1 MSIEQSLD
9 TGVSGMIAN
18 QLALDT
24 ISNNL
29 ANLGTNGFKGSDV
42 SFESALTQT
51 NFSGSA
57 PANGLG
63 GLNPKQ
69 LGLGVQTG
77 AISVDMNQGALQST
91 GNSLDVAI
99 QGAGFFEVTQGAGTN
114 TPTSPDYT
122 RVGSFTLDANN
133 NLVQQGSGLEVVG
146 EQTNPAGTTIG
157 GPVAINTTNNQSVGA
172 QGTQNVTFQGNLS
185 SADGALQGSTLTSAF
200 PLQAVD
206 PNNNATVATA
216 TTPLSQ
222 LSVFNATGG
231 LSHFTPPTPPAAQ
244 DRTIYVFGTQPNGT
258 AYSGQ
263 VSIDPWTSTVQD
275 LMNGINN
282 VLTQGNTQFGNV
294 SMSNGTLTASGVGTG
309 QGFSMFLGESN
320 PDPSTVPFAAATS
333 PVAGLGGAFGAGTTF
348 PAAPYAVTPADAGAL
363 DPTFTIPAGTTLATP
378 LTITAMVNGTAT
390 TSVTVPIGTYAA
402 ATPFTLPTSPNANIG
417 DLVQYQLSSAV
428 PGITVATPTTA
439 LSDAA
444 GVGYDGLGDVQVLG
458 SQTIQPGQAGLLEP
472 TFTVPAG
479 TYGGT
484 GNNLSINVMVNGK
497 EVGSIV
503 PNGTFAAATPFS
515 LTSFPHVSPGDVVTY
530 QVTGDKAV
538 TPITFATK
546 EAADSSSAN
555 LTADLN
561 GDGVPD
567 MFQEGSATDVNAWQY
582 QQSTNAT
589 FNWYNVRFAPSF
601 VSTSIQVYDTNGGTH
616 TLNATMFRTG
626 TEATTTN
633 GVVSQN
639 NVWDMLLQTNPQ
651 DGTIQNNVIAG
662 MQFDNQGN
670 YLGSASLGSTAH
682 GTLLSNNNNFVG
694 TPGSNAVTINW
705 ANAGTQTIDMNLGQ
719 PNSNNGLT
727 GYGSVDSAQAISQ
740 DGSPTGTLQSL
751 SVNSNGNLVGL
762 YSNGKSLPLYQLQVA
777 TFSNPGGLTNIG
789 SNLYQA
795 STNSGAAILR
805 QPGTG
810 GAGTLV
816 DDSLEGSNVDIATQF
831 TEMITAQR
839 GYQVNAR
846 VIQTEDGL
854 LEELTTLNT
863 PAQ

>member
-29 ANLGTNGFKGSDV
+29 ANLGTDGFKGSDV

-57 PANGLG
+57 PGNGLG
-63 GLNPKQ
+63 GLNPQ
-69 LGLGVQTG
+69 QVGLGVQTG
-77 AISVDMNQGALQST
+77 AIPVDMSQGALQST

-99 QGAGFFEVTQGAGTN
+99 QGNGFFEVTQGAGTN
-114 TPTSPDYT
+114 TGTSPDYT

-133 NLVQQGSGLEVVG
+133 NLVQQGTGLEVVG
-146 EQTNPAGTTIG
+146 EQTNVEGTAIG
-157 GPVAINTTNNQSVGA
+157 GPVGINTTNNQSVGA
-172 QGTQNVTFQGNLS
+172 EGTKNVTFQGNLS

-206 PNNNATVATA
+206 ANNNATVATA

-222 LSVFNATGG
+222 LSIFNATGG
-231 LSHFTPPTPPAAQ
+231 LSHFTPPAPPAAQ

-263 VSIDPWTSTVQD
+263 VTIDPWTSTVQD

-294 SMSNGTLTASGVGTG
+294 TMSNGTLTASGVGTG

-320 PDPSTVPFAAATS
+320 PDPSTVPFTSSTS
-333 PVAGLGGAFGAGTTF
+333 PVTGLGGTITGTTF
-348 PAAPYAVTPADAGAL
+348 PTTAYTVNAADAGAL
-363 DPTFTIPAGTTLATP
+363 DPTFTIPAGTTLTSP
-378 LTITAMVNGTAT
+378 LTITALVNGTAT

-402 ATPFTLPTSPNANIG
+402 ATPFSLPTSPNATIG
-417 DLVQYQLSSAV
+417 DQVQYQLSSAV
-428 PGITVATPTTA
+428 AGITVATPTAA

-444 GVGYDGLGDVQVLG
+444 GASYDGLGDVQVLG
-458 SQTIQPGQAGLLEP
+458 SHTIQPGEAGLLEP
-472 TFTVPAG
+472 TFTIPAG
-479 TYGGT
+479 TYGSS
-484 GNNLSINVMVNGK
+484 GNNLSINVMVNGT

-503 PNGTFAAATPFS
+503 PNGTYSAATALS
-515 LTSFPHVSPGDVVTY
+515 LTSFPHVSAGDVVTY

-538 TPITFATK
+538 TPITWTTK

-567 MFQEGSATDVNAWQY
+567 MFQEGSTTDVNAWQY

-589 FNWYNVRFAPSF
+589 FNWYNARFAPSF
-601 VSTSIQVYDTNGGTH
+601 VSTSIQVYDPNGGTH
-616 TLNATMFRTG
+616 TLDATMFRTG
-626 TEATTTN
+626 TESTTTN

-639 NVWDMLLQTNPQ
+639 NVWDMILQTNPA

-662 MQFDNQGN
+662 LQFDNQGN
-670 YLGSASLGSTAH
+670 YLGSANLGSTAH
-682 GTLLSNNNNFVG
+682 GTLLSNNNNYVG

-705 ANAGTQTIDMNLGQ
+705 ANAGTQTMDMNLGQ

-789 SNLYQA
+789 GNLFQA
-795 STNSGAAILR
+795 STNSGAPILR

-810 GAGTLV
+810 GAGSLV

-854 LEELTTLNT
+854 LQELTTLNT